1 MAVGT
6 EAGAVRLSNEDM
18 LNLMEMAGTV
28 QYNDRSKLFMFYGDK
43 PLRFFGDDTIAG
55 LFDKF
60 LNDQEKH
67 TYE

>member
-1 MAVGT
+1 MD
-6 EAGAVRLSNEDM
+6 NEDM

-43 PLRFFGDDTIAG
+43 PLRFFGDETIEG